1 MFDSVLFHDHPPVPE
16 ESTWIAAGS
25 ALTQLTWLYLLGR
38 ITFTSDDLTTAMGN
52 LPWMFGVVGVIA
64 AVLLSSPSS
73 SFRPSSPSLK
83 GKAVPT
89 STTVHHLV
97 RAGIQGGLLAT
108 LFLLRMCMLHFCG
121 LQFASLVESASYCLA
136 EPLSKALRSTHAPVH
151 GIMAIA
157 GGYALALVFPCIIS
171 TSSSS
176 SSTGPSLL
184 FHLSLF
190 AASVALQHMYRSLQP
205 SQPCQTTTN
214 VTILTH
220 TVVVYVTAAM
230 VTALASHC
238 LIPSPSIHLPP
249 LEQPQ
254 SHGVGSIMSLIV
266 VGILSILLPAT
277 TFQDDDMDSRQAHW
291 NVSVRLAVQFP
302 LALVTSWLPGGS
314 MTNTWHM
321 VVHAIVSWTALSS
334 IAWGW
339 WLYLSTLHKPA
350 ALLPS
355 AATSSILV
363 TWHALAPAT
372 QKILLFLT
380 GNIVYMFVEFAVGY
394 MTNSLGLLSDA
405 GHMLFDNGALVIG
418 LGASLAA
425 TWPRTARFPYGF
437 DRIQVL
443 SGFVN
448 SLLLL
453 VMAIHFMLEAID
465 RVLDPPTITTD
476 HLLLTSVGGL
486 VMNGV
491 GLVWFHDL
499 AHGHSHGDGSDGGC
513 MSKDANLV
521 GVYLHV
527 LADTMGSVGVIMSS
541 VCIDWF
547 GWYIMDPV
555 CSGFISVVIV
565 LSTLPLLR
573 DTMAQLM
580 QGISSSSAAAVELA
594 RQRVAQLPFV
604 HHVDQVHAWS
614 HAGNLVVTM
623 HVVVL
628 ENVGGAVTRIRHVI
642 AQAVHVHQLTVQVTH
657 VTEPLDSDQ
666 ISDHHHHGSSSDHHH
681 GHSHSTHGG
690 CAHH

>member
-89 STTVHHLV
+89 STTDHHLV

-302 LALVTSWLPGGS
+302 LALVTSWEHDEYVAYGS
-314 MTNTWHM
+314 ARDRVMDCAVVDCMGM
-321 VVHAIVSWTALSS
+321 V
-334 IAWGW
+334 
-339 WLYLSTLHKPA
+339 
-350 ALLPS
+350 ALLVDI
-355 AATSSILV
+355 AQASSTTTICCHV
-363 TWHALAPAT
+363 IYP
-372 QKILLFLT
+372 

-453 VMAIHFMLEAID
+453 VMAVHFMLEAID

-527 LADTMGSVGVIMSS
+527 LADTMGSVGVILSS

-580 QGISSSSAAAVELA
+580 QGIPSSSAAAVELA

-623 HVVVL
+623 HVVVH

-681 GHSHSTHGG
+681 GHSHSSNGG